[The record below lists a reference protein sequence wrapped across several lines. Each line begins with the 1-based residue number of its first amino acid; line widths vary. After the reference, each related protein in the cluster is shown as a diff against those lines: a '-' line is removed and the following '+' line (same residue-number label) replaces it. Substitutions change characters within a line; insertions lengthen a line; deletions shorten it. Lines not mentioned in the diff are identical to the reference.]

1 MHANMYLPIINKTI
15 ERYQSKAKGLGIS
28 KRGAPENEQHH
39 LEGETVDLA
48 KKIELLEVS
57 KRRLLGECLDSCSIE
72 ELQQI
77 ENELEQSLSN
87 IRIQKNHLCKGH
99 IERLKEQE
107 RILGEENAKLR
118 GKDITITLYKYN
130 ILVSYR
136 LARPLI
142 RTNTTCRGQ
151 AKSHTGVGIKSDI
164 SLWVAATAT
173 IHQTSV
179 STICRN
185 IGGRDRIVHR
195 TTRKTN
201 SPLSVRDLIADDEY
215 SFKSNSSTSCLQD
228 LQLL

>member
-28 KRGAPENEQHH
+28 KRGVPENEQHH

-107 RILGEENAKLR
+107 RVLGEENAKLR
-118 GKDITITLYKYN
+118 ESTAFS
-130 ILVSYR
+130 V
-136 LARPLI
+136 
-142 RTNTTCRGQ
+142 
-151 AKSHTGVGIKSDI
+151 
-164 SLWVAATAT
+164 WVAATAT
-173 IHQTSV
+173 IDQTSI

-185 IGGRDRIVHR
+185 FGGRDRVVHR

-201 SPLSVRDLIADDEY
+201 SPLSVRDLIGDDEY